1 MRVIS
6 AYLLIL
12 ATLAGLVAAWWLV
25 RRRHR
30 RNHHSIRYVI
40 DRPDEADA
48 ARDVSP
54 EA

>member
-1 MRVIS
+1 MIA
-6 AYLLIL
+6 AYLVIL
-12 ATLAGLVAAWWLV
+12 ATLAGLVAAWLLA

-40 DRPDEADA
+40 DLPNEADA